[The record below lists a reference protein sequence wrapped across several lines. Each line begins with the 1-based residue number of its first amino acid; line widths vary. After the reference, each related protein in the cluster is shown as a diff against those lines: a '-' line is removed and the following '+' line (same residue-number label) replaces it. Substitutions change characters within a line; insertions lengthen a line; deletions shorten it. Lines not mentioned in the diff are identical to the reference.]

1 MCSRRRTSTSNS
13 TSPSSLEIIR
23 ISKSRAATVCHS
35 RSLTALVPWRLASSR
50 QVPWRCRTIRPK
62 PRSIL
67 SMIRSITW
75 SWSPWIV
82 QWLQFQRHKF
92 NKLVLLSV
100 RHSYLKTQK
109 LRQQNWVVPLPPA
122 KMGHHQIAKLLQIQ
136 HRIRRTHFRVN
147 LNPSQKRS
155 PRQPYLSLRSTRSSL
170 KIDVND
176 IIYFGI

>member
-92 NKLVLLSV
+92 NKLVFLSV
-100 RHSYLKTQK
+100 RHSYPRTQK
-109 LRQQNWVVPLPPA
+109 RRQQNWVAPLLPA
-122 KMGHHQIAKLLQIQ
+122 KRYHLTVKRQQIQ
-136 HRIRRTHFRVN
+136 HRKRKTHSPVS
-147 LNPSQKRS
+147 LNQSQRS
-155 PRQPYLSLRSTRSSL
+155 QRQPFSSYRLTQSSL